1 MFSKWSW
8 VQLMFVS
15 SVNVQLMVVGS
26 LNGRGYSYSTSMSL
40 TEIPKFISYKHA
52 TLFRASKPNS
62 LHLFECY
69 M

>member
-1 MFSKWSW
+1 MDNL
-8 VQLMFVS
+8 Q
-15 SVNVQLMVVGS
+15 NVQLMVVGS
-26 LNGRGYSYSTSMSL
+26 VNGGGYSYTCSTFMSL
-40 TEIPKFISYKHA
+40 TEIPQLISYKHA